1 VKTLEH
7 NKLEHNKE
15 EMAMTVLIALS
26 FSHLLNDMIQSLLP
40 AVYPLI
46 KADYQLSFAQIGVI
60 TLTYQLAASLLQPFV
75 GYFTDKKPLPYSLP
89 CGMLSTLTG
98 LITLAYAT
106 SFSIL
111 LAGAAMIGIGSAIFH
126 PESSRM
132 ARSAAGGRHG
142 FAQSF
147 FQIGGNAGSAI
158 GPLLAAFIILPY
170 GQSNMAWFSLAAF
183 IAIVVLSMVSA
194 WYKRSHLSNRRASKK
209 AAPQAIYTR
218 REIIVSITVLL
229 VLIFSK
235 YFYLSS
241 LTSYY
246 TFYLINK
253 FQISVQNAQLLL
265 FLFLA
270 AVAVG
275 TFFGGP
281 IGDRVGR
288 KAVIWVSI
296 LGVLPFTLIM
306 PHANL
311 LWTAILSVIIGLIIS
326 SAFSA
331 IIVYAQELIPGHTG
345 MVAGLFFGFAF
356 GMGGLGAA
364 IFGNLAD
371 LYGIDFVYAIA
382 SYLPALGIL
391 TIFLPDQRKVYLQQE
406 PSTLPTR

>member
-1 VKTLEH
+1 MSTLVDR
-7 NKLEHNKE
+7 KE
-15 EMAMTVLIALS
+15 KMAMSVLIALS

-46 KADYQLSFAQIGVI
+46 KEGYNLSFAQIGVI
-60 TLTYQLAASLLQPFV
+60 TLTYQLAASLLQPCIGFL
-75 GYFTDKKPLPYSLP
+75 TDKKPLPYSLP
-89 CGMLSTLTG
+89 FGMFSTLTG
-98 LITLAYAT
+98 LVTLAYAD
-106 SFSIL
+106 SFPVL
-111 LAGAAMIGIGSAIFH
+111 LAGAALIGIGSAVFH
-126 PESSRM
+126 PESSRL

-170 GQSNMAWFSLAAF
+170 GQSNMVWFSLAAL
-183 IAIVVLSMVSA
+183 IAIIVLSMVST
-194 WYKRSHLSNRRASKK
+194 WYKRVHLSTWRATQQ
-209 AAPQAIYTR
+209 AAPAAMYTR
-218 REIIVSITVLL
+218 REVIVSITVLL
-229 VLIFSK
+229 LLIFSK

-241 LTSYY
+241 ITSYY
-246 TFYLINK
+246 TFYLVDK

-281 IGDRVGR
+281 IGDKVGR
-288 KAVIWVSI
+288 KSVIWVSI

-311 LWTAILSVIIGLIIS
+311 LWTAALSVMIGLIIS

-345 MVAGLFFGFAF
+345 MIAGLFFGFAF

-364 IFGNLAD
+364 VFGNLAD
-371 LYGIDFVYAIA
+371 RQGIGFVYSIA

-391 TIFLPDQRKVYLQQE
+391 TIFLPSQKKMVLQQV
-406 PSTLPTR
+406 PSTLPLTVKSK